1 MSLAKGDHVN
11 VYYRFD
17 SISVD
22 YCICFFFFLI
32 LFFFFFLNL
41 VFFNEYLL

>member
-22 YCICFFFFLI
+22 YCICFFF
-32 LFFFFFLNL
+32 LNL
-41 VFFNEYLL
+41 VFSFSEYLL

>member
-17 SISVD
+17 SISVG
-22 YCICFFFFLI
+22 YCKCIFFFLI
-32 LFFFFFLNL
+32 LFFF
-41 VFFNEYLL
+41 